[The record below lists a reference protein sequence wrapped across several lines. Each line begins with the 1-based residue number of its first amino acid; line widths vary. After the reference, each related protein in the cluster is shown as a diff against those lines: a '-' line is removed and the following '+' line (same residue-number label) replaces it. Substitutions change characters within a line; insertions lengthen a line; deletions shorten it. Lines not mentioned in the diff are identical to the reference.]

1 MKRTI
6 TEERCAQMGFNDL
19 FAEEV
24 ERVLSVFR
32 RVSPSLRNA
41 AIFCVASRHSL
52 YVGYDE
58 VPTRAV
64 DLRRI
69 QLSPYLDSQQA
80 PDPQKYVRRLAARLG
95 RSDLLNECDLILR
108 DLVWTAPF
116 LNMRDMAT
124 ASLVIADEALDLPLL
139 AHYVKMSETH
149 IARVVAL
156 ALDVPKAHTHA
167 VLTPT
172 PPIPLPQAPARAHVQ
187 PTVFEPA
194 TCP

>member
-1 MKRTI
+1 MKKTI
-6 TEERCAQMGFNDL
+6 TEEACARLGFNDL

-52 YVGYDE
+52 YVGGDE
-58 VPTRAV
+58 VPTRAL

-69 QLSPYLDSQQA
+69 QLSPYLEPQQSR
-80 PDPQKYVRRLAARLG
+80 DPHKFVRRLAARLG
-95 RSDLLNECDLILR
+95 RAELLNECDTILR

-116 LNMRDMAT
+116 LCTRDLAL
-124 ASLVIADEALDLPLL
+124 ASLVIADETLDLSLL
-139 AHYVKMSETH
+139 SRCVKMSEPH

-167 VLTPT
+167 VLEPT
-172 PPIPLPQAPARAHVQ
+172 PPIPLPHAPLRAHVE

-194 TCP
+194 PRP